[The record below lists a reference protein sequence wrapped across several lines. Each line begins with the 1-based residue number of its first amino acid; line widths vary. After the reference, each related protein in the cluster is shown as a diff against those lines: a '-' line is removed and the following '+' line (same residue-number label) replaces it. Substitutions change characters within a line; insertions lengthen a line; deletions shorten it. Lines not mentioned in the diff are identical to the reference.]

1 MFQQRKSPGYKYRAN
16 DFRFD
21 ALPAACSKLAA
32 NMSDLIGRPT
42 PAFTHN
48 KSSQTELRANMVKAL
63 TIEESTSQCGVFVA

>member
-1 MFQQRKSPGYKYRAN
+1 MRKVTLPGYKYRAN

-42 PAFTHN
+42 PAFLVDPSCPLVRH
-48 KSSQTELRANMVKAL
+48 
-63 TIEESTSQCGVFVA
+63 TSL